1 MRGWG
6 GGCIWR
12 KDFTSLLFVNQSI
25 INFVLVLI
33 LRSSK
38 RERPTIDWSKL
49 LIISFESSGRPGWG
63 PASSTLHSTASWW
76 LKGGGGWFAAFLLLS
91 TKVVNE
97 SSHGWRASLSLSLG
111 PKRRGFKLRCSSP
124 FIMQKGTSP
133 PFPPS
138 EMRQKRNLQR
148 SLRSR
153 WFFKPWRTPL
163 SQPESLAPFLL
174 TTFFFF
180 YYFSSKIIKLERKTN
195 KNSNSYWT
203 DYSKKSPPTLWS
215 SCFVFMSKIIS
226 QFYRL

>member
-33 LRSSK
+33 YWSSK

-97 SSHGWRASLSLSLG
+97 SSHGWRASLSLSVQ
-111 PKRRGFKLRCSSP
+111 RGGVLSCGVLLHSSC
-124 FIMQKGTSP
+124 KK
-133 PFPPS
+133 
-138 EMRQKRNLQR
+138 EH
-148 SLRSR
+148 
-153 WFFKPWRTPL
+153 PL
-163 SQPESLAPFLL
+163 PFLPRRCAKKETSNDHYVVGDFSNL
-174 TTFFFF
+174 DGHLSVSQNLWRHFFSPLFF
-180 YYFSSKIIKLERKTN
+180 II
-195 KNSNSYWT
+195 
-203 DYSKKSPPTLWS
+203 
-215 SCFVFMSKIIS
+215 IIS
-226 QFYRL
+226 ALKS